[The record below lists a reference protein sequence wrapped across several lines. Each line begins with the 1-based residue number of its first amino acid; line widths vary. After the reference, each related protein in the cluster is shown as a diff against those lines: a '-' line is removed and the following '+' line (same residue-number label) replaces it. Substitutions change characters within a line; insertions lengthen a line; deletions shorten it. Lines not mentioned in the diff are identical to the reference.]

1 MAIVIS
7 ICQSSYKYLT
17 GIYSYLTEWFYVFDK
32 VVMLTYG
39 CFTWLCL
46 CWSLRGRTDSWLCY
60 MHWSK
65 KLHVFVRVVICIC
78 QSSHVHLDVSLDCVC
93 VGLWGGGQTDGCPAH
108 NAMKAIQARRPT
120 TKMQYMWGLLQKID
134 IFWLRTALMPKNII
148 WLHSFMEFWAKDGN
162 GLTCRIFVNSST
174 PPH

>member
-39 CFTWLCL
+39 CFTGLCL
-46 CWSLRGRTDSWLCY
+46 CWSVRGWTDSRLLLY
-60 MHWSK
+60 AK

-93 VGLWGGGQTDGCPAH
+93 VGL
-108 NAMKAIQARRPT
+108 
-120 TKMQYMWGLLQKID
+120 
-134 IFWLRTALMPKNII
+134 
-148 WLHSFMEFWAKDGN
+148 
-162 GLTCRIFVNSST
+162 
-174 PPH
+174 